1 MGKSDKKPGQQQEA
15 LPKGIEFVGMKYRE
29 DNFLGPVKYTYE
41 VYSSETKKQATEFL
55 KNKKVEKEN
64 YYIEVNVGDA
74 DNPEVIVG
82 VDIQGTYEA

>member
-1 MGKSDKKPGQQQEA
+1 MGTSDKKKEV
-15 LPKGIEFVGMKYRE
+15 LPKGIKFVGTKYKE

-55 KNKKVEKEN
+55 KNKKVTKKN

-74 DNPEVIVG
+74 ENPEVIVG
-82 VDIQGTYEA
+82 VDIQGSYEA